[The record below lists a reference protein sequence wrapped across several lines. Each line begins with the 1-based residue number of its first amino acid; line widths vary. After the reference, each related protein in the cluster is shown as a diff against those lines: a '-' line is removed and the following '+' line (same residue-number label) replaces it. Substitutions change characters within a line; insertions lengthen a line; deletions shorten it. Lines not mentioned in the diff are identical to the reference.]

1 MFSGKSGKQRG
12 QAKNSQERVSNCVRT
27 MPNVIGIRVYIDRK
41 LVCVV
46 LMSLRDL
53 PLRSL
58 KPVVLNT
65 IK

>member
-1 MFSGKSGKQRG
+1 MANLENKEVKPRILRKEF
-12 QAKNSQERVSNCVRT
+12 SNCVRT
-27 MPNVIGIRVYIDRK
+27 MPNVIGIRVYIDHE

-46 LMSLRDL
+46 LMSLRHL

-58 KPVVLNT
+58 KPVGLSA